1 MKIHNPS
8 DIWPVPAQFQ
18 QIYSHAVEAELG
30 GARQLHVSGQVGVRA
45 DGTVPADF
53 AAQCDQAI
61 ENVEAVLRS
70 AQMTMSDVL
79 KLTYYVVRRDDLP
92 LLNEKRLARWRGI
105 RPAVTTLLVAGLVR
119 PEFLIEI
126 DVLAQTVPAKGLT
139 TRR

>member
-8 DIWPVPAQFQ
+8 DIWAVPAQFQ
-18 QIYSHAVEAELG
+18 QIYSHAVEAELRN
-30 GARQLHVSGQVGVRA
+30 ARQLHVSGQVGVRA
-45 DGTVPADF
+45 DGTVPVDF
-53 AAQCDQAI
+53 ASQCDQAI

-70 AQMTMSDVL
+70 GQMTMSDVV

-92 LLNEKRLARWRGI
+92 RLNEKRLERWPGI

-126 DVLAQTVPAKGLT
+126 DVLAQAPL
-139 TRR
+139 

>member
-8 DIWPVPAQFQ
+8 DIWPVPTQFQ
-18 QIYSHAVEAELG
+18 KIYSHAVETELRNV
-30 GARQLHVSGQVGVRA
+30 RQLHVSGQVGVRP

-53 AAQCDQAI
+53 ASQCEQAV

-70 AQMTMSDVL
+70 GQMTMADVL
-79 KLTYYVVRRDDLP
+79 RLTYYVVRREDLP
-92 LLNEKRLARWRGI
+92 LLNEKRLKRWSGV

-126 DVLAQTVPAKGLT
+126 DVLAQRAL
-139 TRR
+139 

>member
-8 DIWPVPAQFQ
+8 GMWPVPTQFQ
-18 QIYSHAVEAELG
+18 QIYSHAVETELRNV
-30 GARQLHVSGQVGVRA
+30 RQLHVSGQVGVRT

-53 AAQCDQAI
+53 ASQCEQAI

-70 AQMTMSDVL
+70 GQMTMADVL
-79 KLTYYVVRRDDLP
+79 RLTYYLVRREDLP
-92 LLNEKRLARWRGI
+92 LLNESRMKRWPGV

-126 DVLAQTVPAKGLT
+126 DVLAQRAL
-139 TRR
+139 

>member
-8 DIWPVPAQFQ
+8 DIWPVPIQFQ
-18 QIYSHAVEAELG
+18 KIYSHAVEAELRNV
-30 GARQLHVSGQVGVRA
+30 RQLHVSGQVGARA
-45 DGTVPADF
+45 DGTVPSDF
-53 AAQCDQAI
+53 ASQCDQAI

-70 AQMTMSDVL
+70 GQMTMSDVL

-92 LLNEKRLARWRGI
+92 LLNDKRLKRWSGI

-126 DVLAQTVPAKGLT
+126 DVLAQTAI
-139 TRR
+139 

>member
-18 QIYSHAVEAELG
+18 QVYSHAVETELRNV
-30 GARQLHVSGQVGVRA
+30 RQLHMSGQVGVRA
-45 DGTVPADF
+45 DSTVPTDF
-53 AAQCDQAI
+53 ASQCDQAM

-70 AQMTMSDVL
+70 GQMTMSDVL

-92 LLNEKRLARWRGI
+92 LLNEKRLKRWPGI

-126 DVLAQTVPAKGLT
+126 DVLAQAPV
-139 TRR
+139 